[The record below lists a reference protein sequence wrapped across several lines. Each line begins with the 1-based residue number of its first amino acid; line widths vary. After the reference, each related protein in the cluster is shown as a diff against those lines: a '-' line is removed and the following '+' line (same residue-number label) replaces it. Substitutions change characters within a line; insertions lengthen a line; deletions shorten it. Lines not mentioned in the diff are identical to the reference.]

1 MEFEGT
7 VFAIMQLVSGTS
19 ARGEWKRQEVIF
31 EQKGEYS
38 RKICVNFWGDRTADV
53 ARLKVGDVASISA
66 NVESREYN
74 GRWFTEVRAWRIAPV
89 ASAAAQAPEAN
100 NAPFPV
106 SDIPFSDEGAS
117 SSSSST
123 PDDLP
128 F

>member
-7 VFAIMQLVSGTS
+7 VVAILQLVKGTS
-19 ARGEWKRQEVIF
+19 ARGEWKRQEVVF

-38 RKICVNFWGDRTADV
+38 RKVCVNFWGDRTADV
-53 ARLKVGDVASISA
+53 ERLKVGDVASVSA

-89 ASAAAQAPEAN
+89 KAEAPAGGMDS
-100 NAPFPV
+100 APFPI
-106 SDIPFSDEGAS
+106 SDMPFEQESAPS
-117 SSSSST
+117 SSNNT